1 MNAADIRQLAD
12 TTPHSE
18 GAYAM
23 ACSVL
28 FRLWAQHVR
37 TFPDAARLIRAQLAA
52 FHCGYSSGQACPDY
66 VCDHVISRAH
76 AILDRAYKARR
87 AADPGGTLHHMRAK
101 CPHTPATLA
110 TPTQHG

>member
-1 MNAADIRQLAD
+1 MNAAESRQLAD
-12 TTPHSE
+12 TTTLSE

-37 TFPDAARLIRAQLAA
+37 TFPDAARMIRAQLAA
-52 FHCGYSSGQACPDY
+52 LHCGYSSGQACPDH
-66 VCDHVISRAH
+66 VCDHVIERAH

-87 AADPGGTLHHMRAK
+87 AADPVGTPYHMRAK

-110 TPTQHG
+110 TPTQRG